1 MKKKKLLLIVSILV
15 AIALVGTGFY
25 LVENRIA
32 DKSGP
37 LELYGNVEIREVNL
51 AFQIPERVKEILV
64 EEGDLVRKGDKLGT
78 LETVRIQNS
87 IRKAEAAVKAQEAVL
102 LKRKNGPRKELID
115 QARAILEAER
125 AVERF
130 AEIKFQRQNRLYE
143 ASAQSQQSKEDAES
157 NYSVATG
164 KTKVARR
171 GLDLLLAGTREEDI
185 LEAEAT
191 LEARKADLAI
201 LKQQLKDTELTAP
214 ADGVIRNRIL
224 EPGDMASPEKP
235 AFLIAIRDPK
245 WVRAYV
251 SETDLTRLKTGMKA
265 KIYTDSLK
273 TPLDGWVGYISSVAE
288 FTPKTV
294 ETKELRTA
302 LVYEVRI
309 FVKDPGNLLRLGAPA
324 TVIINPQG

>member
-1 MKKKKLLLIVSILV
+1 MKRKKLLIIVSILV
-15 AIALVGTGFY
+15 AIALAGTGFY

-37 LELYGNVEIREVNL
+37 LELYGNVDIREVNL

-157 NYSVATG
+157 NYSVAAG

-245 WVRAYV
+245 WVRAYFP
-251 SETDLTRLKTGMKA
+251 ETDLTRLRTGMKA